1 MRRLLPLIGPGLVA
15 GVAYV
20 DPGNVASNMSAGATF
35 GFLLLWVV
43 VLGNLI
49 AWLVQYLS
57 AKLGIVTGKS
67 LPQLIGE
74 RIRNRWARRAFWVQA
89 ELVAMAT
96 DLAEVLG
103 GAIALYLLFGIPL
116 VWGGLITGALSL
128 GILALHSRARGKI
141 FERIIIGL
149 LVVIAVGF
157 SIGVFVNPPD
167 PAAFAAGLIPGFDG
181 VTSVLLAASILGATV
196 MPHAVY
202 AHSALTRDRFGL
214 VASGP
219 RRRDVLRATRWDVTI
234 ALVVAGAVNIAILVV
249 GAGFQGAG
257 GIDDIFTAYASIA
270 VALGSTI
277 AIFFGIA
284 LLASGLA
291 STSVGAYAG
300 GEIMSGLLNIRVPLI
315 WRRVISIIPAIVI
328 LALGVNPLL
337 VLIIS
342 QVVLSF
348 GISFAL
354 IPLIRFTRNR
364 ALMGDGTNSRGTT
377 ALALVATALIIALNV
392 ALIVLSVTG
401 MG

>member
-315 WRRVISIIPAIVI
+315 WRRVIAIIPAIVI